1 MILRQGL
8 IIYPGMDIDVTPDI
22 EHVGFLLIEIHLPLF
37 TSLGIKGLILN
48 FQTDLSHLFHDRLKL
63 DI

>member
-1 MILRQGL
+1 
-8 IIYPGMDIDVTPDI
+8 MDIDVTPDI

-48 FQTDLSHLFHDRLKL
+48 FETDISHLFHDRLKL